1 MEMCEQ
7 LRDREVGAHLLVGEI
22 GDISCGGLQIMM
34 E

>member
-1 MEMCEQ
+1 MLSTGSKIESKE
-7 LRDREVGAHLLVGEI
+7 LDLLVGEI